1 MFEFMAQLE
10 DLLGS
15 WHELVLEVAMGF
27 LLLRSF
33 VLFLLVTVCVDSLSS
48 WPWA

>member
-1 MFEFMAQLE
+1 MYAFMAQLE

-33 VLFLLVTVCVDSLSS
+33 VSFLLVAVSVDSLSS
-48 WPWA
+48 WPWE